1 MVVGIGGYYGYKN
14 AGDEAIL
21 QAMVRE
27 LKIRGHRA
35 LVLSASPRET
45 ARELGVEAVHR
56 YHPLALPAALR
67 RVDRFVLGGG
77 GLLQDRTSRRSLA
90 YYLGLVRL
98 ARRLGKPVTVFGVS
112 LGPLSPRGERRVA
125 RTLSGVPVVVRD
137 LRSLRHAER
146 LGLRAELGADPAL
159 LLEPPQIVR
168 EPGLV
173 VVIPRHG
180 VPAEP
185 LYAGARKL
193 LILGYDVLVL
203 GLQPGP
209 DDLTLEIFEYLPKE
223 ASRDPKRVLYLLRS
237 AEYVISA
244 RLHGMILAAAAG
256 TPFAG
261 VHYDPKVASFAEE
274 TGSALLPLEPTPNEI
289 AALVQGRIGPDW
301 NAVEQLK
308 ARARASFE
316 RVFPTPAPTSGA

>member
-21 QAMVRE
+21 QAMVQE
-27 LKIRGHRA
+27 LKARSHSA
-35 LVLSASPRET
+35 LVLSAAPRAT
-45 ARELGVEAVHR
+45 AGELGVEAVHR
-56 YHPLALPAALR
+56 YHPLAVPAAIR

-98 ARRLGKPVTVFGVS
+98 ARRLGKPTAVFGVS
-112 LGPLSPRGERRVA
+112 LGPLSPRGERAVA
-125 RTLSGVPVVVRD
+125 RALAGIPLVVRD
-137 LRSLRHAER
+137 RRSLRYAER
-146 LGLRAELGADPAL
+146 LGIKAELGADPAL
-159 LLEPPQIVR
+159 LLEPPPVAR

-180 VPAEP
+180 VPPEP
-185 LYAGARKL
+185 LYAGARRL
-193 LILGYDVLVL
+193 LNLHYDVLIL

-209 DDLTLEIFEYLPKE
+209 DDQVLEVFEHLPKE
-223 ASRDPKRVLYLLRS
+223 ATRDPRRVLYLLKS

-244 RLHGMILAAAAG
+244 RLHGMVLAAAAG

-261 VHYDPKVASFAEE
+261 VDYDPKMVGFAEE
-274 TGSALLPLEPTPNEI
+274 TGAALLPLEPTAGEI
-289 AALVQGRIGPDW
+289 AALVQGGIDPDW
-301 NAVEQLK
+301 GAVERLK
-308 ARARASFE
+308 ARARASFD
-316 RVFPTPAPTSGA
+316 RLFPTPAPTSGA